1 MIQRQDLLSTLRA
14 HLADRRSSWS
24 IGGYGAIGEFHWL
37 PDDGDSDLSAEE
49 LRISTAGGGLR
60 LAMRDDAVPYAFQ
73 NLSRHP
79 DRWLQGVSLCLP
91 WRRAAGAA
99 CATLREIG
107 PDGDAMRPADR
118 DAVLFDM
125 GLGIPHVEVCVR
137 TDSEELLRTLR
148 DYSGRSLLEPGN
160 AAMGAIKEA
169 SPHRI
174 FVSRLGRVEV
184 YQRIG
189 SPRVDPPTPVGPH
202 THLLPRLLRSRRAN
216 AEAND
221 APPYHRACVYLYPS
235 HPLTDG
241 LGNRKPY
248 DHEAQ
253 ARFATLL
260 ERWGDS
266 AFVAEKQRAADAM
279 TAGVAARDYD
289 APADP
294 RLRHAMRI
302 AIREQA
308 HLSNETSTVD
318 QWRSRYDRVR
328 PPTHPLLAH

>member
-1 MIQRQDLLSTLRA
+1 MTQRHDLLSTLRMY
-14 HLADRRSSWS
+14 LADRRCSWS
-24 IGGYGAIGEFHWL
+24 IGGNGAIGEFHWR
-37 PDDGDSDLSAEE
+37 PDDADADLSAEE
-49 LRISTAGGGLR
+49 LRISTAAGGVR

-79 DRWLQGVSLCLP
+79 ERWLQGVSLCLP

-99 CATLREIG
+99 RTVLHQIG

-125 GLGIPHVEVCVR
+125 GLGLPHVDVCVR
-137 TDSEELLRTLR
+137 TDSEELLRVLCEF
-148 DYSGRSLLEPGN
+148 SGRSLLEPGN

-174 FVSRLGRVEV
+174 FMSRLGRIEV

-189 SPRVDPPTPVGPH
+189 SPRMDPPTPVGPH
-202 THLLPRLLRSRRAN
+202 THLLPRLLRSRRVN

-235 HPLTDG
+235 NPLVDS

-253 ARFATLL
+253 ARFASLL

-266 AFVAEKQRAADAM
+266 AFVAEKKRAADAIA
-279 TAGVAARDYD
+279 AGVAAREFD
-289 APADP
+289 ASTDP

-302 AIREQA
+302 TIREQA
-308 HLSNETSTVD
+308 HLSDETSTVG
-318 QWRSRYDRVR
+318 QWRKRFDRVR

>member
-1 MIQRQDLLSTLRA
+1 MDEGHDLLSTLRA
-14 HLADRRSSWS
+14 QLADRRSSWS

-37 PDDGDSDLSAEE
+37 PGDADTDLAAGE
-49 LRISTAGGGLR
+49 LRITTAAGGLR

-91 WRRAAGAA
+91 WQRAAGAA
-99 CATLREIG
+99 RTVLTEIG
-107 PDGDAMRPADR
+107 PDADAMRPADR
-118 DAVLFDM
+118 SAALFDM
-125 GLGIPHVEVCVR
+125 GLGFPHVDVCVR
-137 TDSEELLRTLR
+137 TDSEDLSRILR
-148 DYSGRSLLEPGN
+148 DYGGRSLLEPGN
-160 AAMGAIKEA
+160 TAMGAIKEA
-169 SPHRI
+169 SPHRV

-189 SPRVDPPTPVGPH
+189 SPRVHPPTPLGPH
-202 THLLPRLLRSRRAN
+202 THVLPRLLRARRAN

-221 APPYHRACVYLYPS
+221 APPYHRACVYLYPC
-235 HPLTDG
+235 HPLTDA

-253 ARFATLL
+253 ERFAALL

-266 AFVAEKQRAADAM
+266 AFVAEKKRAADAM
-279 TAGVAARDYD
+279 GVGVSAGDYD
-289 APADP
+289 ACAKP
-294 RLRHAMRI
+294 RLRHALRI
-302 AIREQA
+302 AIREQG
-308 HLSNETSTVD
+308 HLPEAAPSID
-318 QWRSRYDRVR
+318 QWRRRYDRVR

>member
-1 MIQRQDLLSTLRA
+1 MNERHDLLSTLRE

-37 PDDGDSDLSAEE
+37 PDDADADLSAEE
-49 LRISTAGGGLR
+49 LRITTAGGGLR
-60 LAMRDDAVPYAFQ
+60 LAIRDDAVPYAFQ

-99 CATLREIG
+99 RTALSEIG
-107 PDGDAMRPADR
+107 PDRDAMRRSDR

-125 GLGIPHVEVCVR
+125 GLGIPHVDVCVR
-137 TDSEELLRTLR
+137 TDSDALLRVLR
-148 DYSGRSLLEPGN
+148 ACSGRSLLEPGN

-174 FVSRLGRVEV
+174 FISRLGRVEV

-189 SPRVDPPTPVGPH
+189 SPRMQPPTPLGPH

-221 APPYHRACVYLYPS
+221 APPYHRACVYLYPC

-248 DHEAQ
+248 DHAAQ
-253 ARFATLL
+253 ARFGALL
-260 ERWGDS
+260 ERWGDA
-266 AFVAEKQRAADAM
+266 AFVAEKKRAARAMDAR
-279 TAGVAARDYD
+279 VAARDYD
-289 APADP
+289 APANP
-294 RLRHAMRI
+294 RLRHALRI

-308 HLSNETSTVD
+308 HLSDETPSID

-328 PPTHPLLAH
+328 PPAHPHLVH